1 MGKQLDDTNENG
13 VSNKPGDNVASATES
28 KPVKATDDDKQDSN
42 ELTEKTAAPS
52 KKDSK
57 PPDDAKEDKSYQ
69 EGQRFHFTQDGKWYQ
84 VEVASGDP
92 IQTEEG
98 VKYTVKYPEGFKYGL
113 PKFDLLVSALQ
124 PVYTAGQKLYYT
136 NPQNDGKYKL
146 EVVSGPTPEN
156 NYRYELKFIDHSAE
170 PAFFLQVSELLPMA
184 VPIT

>member
-69 EGQRFHFTQDGKWYQ
+69 EGQRFHFTQDGKCIRLKW
-84 VEVASGDP
+84 P
-92 IQTEEG
+92 
-98 VKYTVKYPEGFKYGL
+98 PETQFRLKR
-113 PKFDLLVSALQ
+113 VS
-124 PVYTAGQKLYYT
+124 
-136 NPQNDGKYKL
+136 
-146 EVVSGPTPEN
+146 STP
-156 NYRYELKFIDHSAE
+156 
-170 PAFFLQVSELLPMA
+170 
-184 VPIT
+184 